1 VLTIKI
7 AKKKKKLTK
16 PWEVGNALTYYKKG
30 GATLLTH
37 RGTSRLTLATRN
49 LNRSS
54 KRYRKA

>member
-1 VLTIKI
+1 VLTIKT

-16 PWEVGNALTYYKKG
+16 PLEVGNDHTYYKKG
-30 GATLLTH
+30 GATLMTH

-54 KRYRKA
+54 KRYSKA